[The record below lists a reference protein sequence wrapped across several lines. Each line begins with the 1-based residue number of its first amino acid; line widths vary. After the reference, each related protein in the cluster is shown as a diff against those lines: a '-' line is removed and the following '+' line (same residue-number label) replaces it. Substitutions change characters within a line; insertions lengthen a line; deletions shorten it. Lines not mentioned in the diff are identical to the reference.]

1 MASIERTAYPRFK
14 RYYTFEEL
22 TEIYTPTSTER
33 AFGLATSQGIVNY
46 FSLMV
51 LLKVF
56 QRLGYFPKLADIP
69 LQIIKHIQTC
79 LKLPEQLSLS
89 NIHPRTLLRQK
100 IAIRS
105 ELNVTPYNQQATRLV
120 RQIVSESALVMDNPA
135 DLINVAIEEL
145 VKNRYELP
153 PFATLDR
160 LVCHGRNLVNQQLF
174 SQITSQLSQ
183 EYQQRLNDLLDSQS
197 TRRSDY
203 NDLKKLP
210 KKSSR
215 NHLNDLLIHL
225 TWLET
230 LGEVQ
235 DLIKPLTSSKI
246 KHLRPKLRL

>member
-89 NIHPRTLLRQK
+89 NI
-100 IAIRS
+100 
-105 ELNVTPYNQQATRLV
+105 
-120 RQIVSESALVMDNPA
+120 
-135 DLINVAIEEL
+135 
-145 VKNRYELP
+145 
-153 PFATLDR
+153 
-160 LVCHGRNLVNQQLF
+160 
-174 SQITSQLSQ
+174 
-183 EYQQRLNDLLDSQS
+183 S
-197 TRRSDY
+197 TIY
-203 NDLKKLP
+203 
-210 KKSSR
+210 
-215 NHLNDLLIHL
+215 
-225 TWLET
+225 
-230 LGEVQ
+230 
-235 DLIKPLTSSKI
+235 
-246 KHLRPKLRL
+246 